1 VATDVDAAAAGVGR
15 TALGQVTSPAVSS
28 ASATRGVDH
37 RRARTERGKGTR
49 IRPSV
54 AGHEAAASN
63 AGRLVR
69 VSPEPRWPDH
79 FTAMRR
85 GDGCP
90 MCAPGDDE
98 TPHGVRVFAG
108 AWADGYLGRYPVR
121 PGYAYVIWKGR
132 HVAEPWELSAEES
145 AGFWAEVGRVAKA
158 VEDRYQPAKMNW
170 LSLGNGVPHLHVH
183 LVPRPR
189 DDARAGWPLESEAFH
204 VEATTPL
211 EQGELEA
218 EAAALRSDLE
228 G

>member
-1 VATDVDAAAAGVGR
+1 
-15 TALGQVTSPAVSS
+15 VSS
-28 ASATRGVDH
+28 TSAAKGVDH
-37 RRARTERGKGTR
+37 RRARTERGKEPR
-49 IRPSV
+49 LWRSVWRQESAASV
-54 AGHEAAASN
+54 AG
-63 AGRLVR
+63 RLAR
-69 VSPEPRWPDH
+69 VSPEHQWPDN
-79 FTAMRR
+79 FDALRR

-90 MCAPGDDE
+90 MCGRSEDE

-121 PGYAYVIWKGR
+121 RGYAYVIWKGR

-145 AGFWAEVGRVAKA
+145 AGFWSEVGRVARA

-183 LVPRPR
+183 LVPRPH
-189 DDARAGWPLESEAFH
+189 DDPRAGWPLESEAFH
-204 VEATTPL
+204 VEATTPV

-218 EAAALRSDLE
+218 EAAALRAALP